1 MKLYQIVEIV
11 FTILLILFL
20 LVMTIGI
27 MTIITLIE
35 ELNSYDVPFVAR
47 VVFITG
53 MSTVYLY
60 LLKMMVSKFTDYH
73 RYL

>member
-1 MKLYQIVEIV
+1 MQIHEVVEIV
-11 FTILLILFL
+11 FTILLLLFL
-20 LVMTIGI
+20 AMMVIGI
-27 MTIITLIE
+27 MTIITVIE
-35 ELNSYDVPFVAR
+35 ELNSYDVPFTMR

-53 MSTVYLY
+53 MSTVYIY

>member
-1 MKLYQIVEIV
+1 MKLYEIVEIV

-35 ELNSYDVPFVAR
+35 ELNDYNISFGIR
-47 VVFITG
+47 VFFIAT
-53 MSTVYLY
+53 MSGVYIY
-60 LLKMMVSKFTDYH
+60 LLKTMVSKFTEYH

>member
-1 MKLYQIVEIV
+1 MKIYEIMEII
-11 FTILLILFL
+11 FTVLLILFL
-20 LVMTIGI
+20 LIMTIGI

-35 ELNSYDVPFVAR
+35 ELNSYDISFGMR
-47 VVFITG
+47 VFFITG

-60 LLKMMVSKFTDYH
+60 LLKSMVSKFTEYH